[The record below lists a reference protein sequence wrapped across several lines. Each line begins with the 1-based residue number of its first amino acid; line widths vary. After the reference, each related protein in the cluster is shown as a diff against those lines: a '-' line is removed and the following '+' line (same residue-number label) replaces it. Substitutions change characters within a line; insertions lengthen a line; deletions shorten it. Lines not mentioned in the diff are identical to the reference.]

1 MKRHMIRPILGLL
14 VVGLTL
20 GAASQARADGTTI
33 GVIDVQRALMQVD
46 EGRAAKTQLQADFK
60 DKQKLLDK
68 RQDEL
73 RSLKEDLDKRASTMD
88 PAKRKEKQEEL
99 QRKYLDLQQTYV
111 TLQKQL
117 MAREKQLTGRI
128 IQKMQPILASIAQEN
143 NLDVILNA
151 ESLVWAKP
159 DLDVTNELIRRYNA
173 RFGHKHGSAA
183 KHHKKAA
190 KKKK

>member
-1 MKRHMIRPILGLL
+1 MKRQMIRPILGLL

-20 GAASQARADGTTI
+20 GAASRARADGTTI
-33 GVIDVQRALMQVD
+33 GVVDVQRALMQVD

-73 RSLKEDLDKRASTMD
+73 RSLKEDLDKRAATMD

-111 TLQKQL
+111 SLQKQL
-117 MAREKQLTGRI
+117 MAREKELTGKI
-128 IQKMQPILASIAQEN
+128 IQKMQPLFAKIAQEN

-151 ESLVWAKP
+151 DSIVWAKP
-159 DLDVTNELIRRYNA
+159 DMDITNELIRRYNA
-173 RFGHKHGSAA
+173 RFGHKHGRSAT
-183 KHHKKAA
+183 HHKKTA